1 MKKLFKL
8 STLLFTMAFL
18 LVGTKAEAFTL
29 EDILER
35 MDEIIAE
42 MQSLRVEF
50 DDLQS
55 QVSTSNDDST
65 VTSSAFTLPLE
76 YGETN
81 SDIKRVQQL
90 LKTDPVIYSYGVT
103 SGFFGPK
110 TQEAIRNLQTR
121 FDLEPVGVVGP
132 ATTALLNAFFQKYPE
147 EVFPANALTSD
158 PRTSVNSATNN
169 GGVANQIQAVQDQIA
184 TLQSAQDTGSVDEI
198 TAVLDRGE
206 AEVEIEYKN
215 GKSTEFIVIADDEA
229 EVVEAIR
236 NRTSLSTAV
245 IKATFKLEDDEDDED
260 DDDDEEDDEDDEDY
274 DEDDAE
280 EAIDDAEK
288 AIDDT
293 DDEIE
298 EADEDG
304 DDVDWAEETLEE
316 AEEKLDD
323 AEDAFDDEDW
333 DEAVELADEAKDL
346 AKEAE
351 DRIDEEE
358 NSSKGDSDEIEEIEV
373 EVDNNESEV
382 TVKYEDDEDYEFT
395 VEEDKRDEIIEEVA
409 DELDIDEDEVEDL
422 IEFDFGDIDDI
433 EVAVDYDEG
442 EATVDVEYESG
453 ASERFVIDVDDGEDE
468 DDMIETIAEYLNI
481 DEDDVEEAVDF
492 DYQ

>member
-260 DDDDEEDDEDDEDY
+260 Y

-433 EVAVDYDEG
+433 EVTVDYDEG